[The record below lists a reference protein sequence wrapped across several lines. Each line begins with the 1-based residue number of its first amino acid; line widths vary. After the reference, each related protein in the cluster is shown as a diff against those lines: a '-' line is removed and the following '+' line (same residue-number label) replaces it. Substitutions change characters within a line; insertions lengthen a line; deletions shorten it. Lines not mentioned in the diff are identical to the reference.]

1 MCQGDKEAHDIIL
14 SRRTIRQFRPDP
26 VPRETLEAL
35 VDAGR
40 LAPSAANMQPLEF
53 IIVDEPRARAEVFP
67 CLKWAA
73 YIAPEGDPK
82 PGQEPAAYIVTLVN
96 TKVREKMFEYDVGA
110 AEENMIISALAE
122 GIGSCWLLS
131 IDRDRL
137 KAVLGVP
144 EGYRIDCVL
153 ALGYPAEEPVAEE
166 LKDSQ
171 KYWKDGEGRLHV
183 PKRTLAGVLH
193 RNRF

>member
-1 MCQGDKEAHDIIL
+1 MCQGDKEAHDIIVA
-14 SRRTIRQFRPDP
+14 RRTIRRFRPEP
-26 VPRETLEAL
+26 LPPGTLEAL
-35 VDAGR
+35 VDAAR

-53 IIVDEPRARAEVFP
+53 VAVDDPRTCAEVFP

-73 YIAPEGDPK
+73 YIAPAGDPK
-82 PGQEPAAYIVTLVN
+82 PGEEPAAYVVTLVN

-110 AEENMIISALAE
+110 AVENMIISALGE
-122 GIGSCWLLS
+122 GIGSCWMLS

-137 KAVLGVP
+137 KAILGVP
-144 EGYRIDCVL
+144 DGYRIDCVL
-153 ALGYPAEEPVAEE
+153 ALGYPAEDPVAEDLTE
-166 LKDSQ
+166 SQ

-183 PKRTLAGVLH
+183 PKRTRAAVLH